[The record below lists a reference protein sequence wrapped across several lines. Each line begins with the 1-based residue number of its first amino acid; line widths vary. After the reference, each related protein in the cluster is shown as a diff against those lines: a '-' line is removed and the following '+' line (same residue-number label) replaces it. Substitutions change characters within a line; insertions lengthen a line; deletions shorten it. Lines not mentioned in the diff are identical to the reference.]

1 MQWVSHDFE
10 APSHMTVRLPK
21 VGQLVG
27 AQPEER
33 QKEGGSW
40 LGVQGLGSHWPVR
53 GKGGRQARAAWWLLP
68 ECESWALVQGGMSDL
83 GREEDRME
91 DPVAKEDL
99 ERRVMLGCLPAEGH
113 SQQTLVKRR
122 S

>member
-1 MQWVSHDFE
+1 ML
-10 APSHMTVRLPK
+10 AL
-21 VGQLVG
+21 
-27 AQPEER
+27 
-33 QKEGGSW
+33 GGT
-40 LGVQGLGSHWPVR
+40 
-53 GKGGRQARAAWWLLP
+53 
-68 ECESWALVQGGMSDL
+68 SDL

-99 ERRVMLGCLPAEGH
+99 ERRRVMLGCPSAEGH